1 MKQLF
6 YIAMILVLGGQL
18 ISCKKEKE
26 NAVEAEKAKIQF
38 VVSEAGSS
46 MEWTAY
52 KTSDKVPVKGTFNEV
67 KIVSSNP
74 GDDAAGALSDLGFEI
89 PVNSIFTNDSIRDG
103 KLQKFFFEVM
113 ENSMTLKG
121 KFNVKTENSGN
132 LEISMN
138 GLSKTLPF
146 NYEVAQDTIHVSA
159 TMDLN
164 DWGAQAALESLN
176 EACKVLH
183 TGSDGVSKTWNDVAL
198 NAKILT
204 VKSEE

>member
-1 MKQLF
+1 MKHLF
-6 YIAMILVLGGQL
+6 YTAVMLVLVGQL
-18 ISCKKEKE
+18 ISCKNEKSGSTE
-26 NAVEAEKAKIQF
+26 VEKPVAQF
-38 VVSEAGSS
+38 NVSEAGSS

-52 KTSDKVPVKGTFNEV
+52 KTSDKVPVKGTFKEIRV
-67 KIVSSNP
+67 VSSNG
-74 GDDAAGALSDLGFEI
+74 GDNAAGALSDLGFEI
-89 PVNSIFTNDSIRDG
+89 PVRSIFTNDSIRDG
-103 KLQKFFFEVM
+103 KLQKFFFAVM

-121 KFNVKTENSGN
+121 KFNVETETSGK

-146 NYEVAQDTIHVSA
+146 DYKVEQDTIHVNA

-204 VKSEE
+204 VKSGG

>member
-1 MKQLF
+1 
-6 YIAMILVLGGQL
+6 MIVLSGQL
-18 ISCKKEKE
+18 IACKNEKSSQ
-26 NAVEAEKAKIQF
+26 VETEKPVVQF
-38 VVSEAGSS
+38 QASEQGSS

-52 KTSDKVPVKGTFNEV
+52 KTTDRVPVKGSF
-67 KIVSSNP
+67 KDIRIVSSKP
-74 GDDAAGALSDLGFEI
+74 GEDAAGTLSDLGFEI
-89 PVNSIFTNDSIRDG
+89 PVNSIFTNDTIRDG
-103 KLQKFFFEVM
+103 KLKKFFFAVM

-121 KFNVKTENSGN
+121 KFNVETESSGK

-146 NYEVAQDTIHVSA
+146 DYEVDQDTIHVNA

-164 DWGAQAALESLN
+164 EWGAQAALESLN

-183 TGSDGVSKTWNDVAL
+183 TGPDGVSKTWNDVAL

-204 VKSEE
+204 VKTGD

>member
-146 NYEVAQDTIHVSA
+146 NYEVAQDTIHVNA

>member
-1 MKQLF
+1 MKHLF
-6 YIAMILVLGGQL
+6 YIAVMLVLVGHL
-18 ISCKKEKE
+18 TSCKNEKSSQ
-26 NAVEAEKAKIQF
+26 VEPEKPVVQF
-38 VVSEAGSS
+38 QASEQGSS

-52 KTSDKVPVKGTFNEV
+52 KTTDRVPVKGSF
-67 KIVSSNP
+67 KDIRIVSSNS
-74 GDDAAGALSDLGFEI
+74 GEDAAGTLSDLGFEI
-89 PVNSIFTNDSIRDG
+89 PVNSIFTNDTIRDG
-103 KLQKFFFEVM
+103 KLKKFFFAVM

-121 KFNVKTENSGN
+121 KFNVETESSGK

-146 NYEVAQDTIHVSA
+146 NYQVEQDTIHVSA

-164 DWGAQAALESLN
+164 EWGAQAALESLN

-183 TGSDGVSKTWNDVAL
+183 TGPDGVSKTWNDVAL

-204 VKSEE
+204 VKTGG